1 MWAVFSESYKTSFLV
16 RSLRIYWTLK
26 LFHVEFSVEAISNAG
41 ATLSSN
47 EDA

>member
-16 RSLRIYWTLK
+16 RALRIYWTLK

-41 ATLSSN
+41 ATLSNN